1 MALAPMTT
9 GTTTISSVAK
19 LPMRNFQIARRIS
32 EVSGTNCGMSIVSAA
47 LASGSAGGSGL
58 RLFFARLP
66 DVGAD
71 AGLRGD
77 DGAAEADC
85 REAGSVED

>member
-1 MALAPMTT
+1 
-9 GTTTISSVAK
+9 
-19 LPMRNFQIARRIS
+19 
-32 EVSGTNCGMSIVSAA
+32 MSIVSAA

-58 RLFFARLP
+58 RLFFARLS

-85 REAGSVED
+85 TEAGSVED